1 MSGQR
6 EKRRNLPHLVRQ
18 EIIQDYLSG
27 RKSSYMLSVEYDL
40 DQKSIN
46 KMVNRYK
53 QKNTFIF
60 EDQLS
65 RPIMSR
71 KKKKDSVSENLNL
84 KLENQELKR
93 QLHLAQLKL
102 EGYQIMG
109 DILEEEYG
117 IDLLKKSAAK
127 QSSGS
132 KNDTQQ

>member
-1 MSGQR
+1 M
-6 EKRRNLPHLVRQ
+6 VRQ
-18 EIIQDYLSG
+18 KIIQDYLSG

-71 KKKKDSVSENLNL
+71 KKKKDSVSEDLNL

>member
-18 EIIQDYLSG
+18 KIIQDYLSG

-71 KKKKDSVSENLNL
+71 KKKKDSVSEDLNL